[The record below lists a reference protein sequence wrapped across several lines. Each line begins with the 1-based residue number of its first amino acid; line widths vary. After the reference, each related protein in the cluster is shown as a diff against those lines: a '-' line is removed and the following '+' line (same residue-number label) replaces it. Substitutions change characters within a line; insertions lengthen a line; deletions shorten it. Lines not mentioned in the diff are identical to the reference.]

1 MAGKCIQI
9 KVQTL
14 NLKELEWFMEMG
26 QRFLFSRK
34 YLQSAGGWR
43 GGWGSREGREPL
55 PGRVSAFCRMCVC
68 VQSPQLLR
76 SFHVTNELDVGV
88 RQTLS

>member
-1 MAGKCIQI
+1 MVYGNGSEVFILQ
-9 KVQTL
+9 KV
-14 NLKELEWFMEMG
+14 
-26 QRFLFSRK
+26 
-34 YLQSAGGWR
+34 SAKRWGPER

-55 PGRVSAFCRMCVC
+55 PCRVSAFCRMCVC